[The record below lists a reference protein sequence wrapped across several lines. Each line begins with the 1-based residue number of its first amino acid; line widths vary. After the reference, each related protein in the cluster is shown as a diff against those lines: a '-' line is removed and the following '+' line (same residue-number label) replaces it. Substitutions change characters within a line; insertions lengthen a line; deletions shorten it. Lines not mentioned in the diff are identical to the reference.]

1 MSVTPRHDTRVNGIQ
16 KYVVQFLGFV
26 SQLGKLFINY
36 RCVFFLNCS
45 WRCPPAGPRSS
56 PGETQTLA

>member
-26 SQLGKLFINY
+26 RQLGKLFINY
-36 RCVFFLNCS
+36 RCVFFSELLLAL
-45 WRCPPAGPRSS
+45 PPCRTQKQPR
-56 PGETQTLA
+56 